1 MLPLSDVNTAI
12 IAAVLALR
20 DSRPEAQRHRLDGR
34 QRDGVPAVTAVN
46 SFGEAGLP
54 LSPSVRPPRAA
65 SVAGRGP
72 PAHSRV
78 VPHSAGKFT
87 SMVLV
92 SGEVPFLSRPCPLD
106 EFTRLFTPRTLPSSS
121 VHFACGCGRSQLTTS
136 RRAESMDST
145 STGSR
150 RGRGGIRT
158 HEAFTPACFQDK
170 CLRPLGNAP
179 MIDGR
184 LGPQVPLA
192 KFIVSRCAQ
201 SPRHRLDRGRAA
213 GFRHRLGPD
222 SRSRWDP
229 ALREAGHAVK
239 RCWHLGETVPRVGF
253 APTLQRMELGF
264 EPSASTVPA
273 TGAVPSFL
281 PKALGGS
288 RLVLTG

>member
-1 MLPLSDVNTAI
+1 MTRWAVAPWSRLTAADRALVAQRRLRPDDVSSPSMLPLSDVNTAI

-106 EFTRLFTPRTLPSSS
+106 EFTRLFTPRTLS
-121 VHFACGCGRSQLTTS
+121 L
-136 RRAESMDST
+136 
-145 STGSR
+145 
-150 RGRGGIRT
+150 
-158 HEAFTPACFQDK
+158 
-170 CLRPLGNAP
+170 
-179 MIDGR
+179 
-184 LGPQVPLA
+184 
-192 KFIVSRCAQ
+192 
-201 SPRHRLDRGRAA
+201 
-213 GFRHRLGPD
+213 
-222 SRSRWDP
+222 
-229 ALREAGHAVK
+229 VK
-239 RCWHLGETVPRVGF
+239 RSLRLWLWMQPVDYQSTRSPWTRHQPVVDAGAV
-253 APTLQRMELGF
+253 GF
-264 EPSASTVPA
+264 EPTRLSHLLVFKTSA
-273 TGAVPSFL
+273 L
-281 PKALGGS
+281 D
-288 RLVLTG
+288 R

>member
-1 MLPLSDVNTAI
+1 M
-12 IAAVLALR
+12 R
-20 DSRPEAQRHRLDGR
+20 DSRPEAQRRRLDGR

-54 LSPSVRPPRAA
+54 LPPSVRPPRAA

-121 VHFACGCGRSQLTTS
+121 VHCAYGCGRSQLTTS
-136 RRAESMDST
+136 RRAESMDSRRP
-145 STGSR
+145 TGSR

-184 LGPQVPLA
+184 LGLQVPARHQVHSLQVRSVPA
-192 KFIVSRCAQ
+192 
-201 SPRHRLDRGRAA
+201 SP
-213 GFRHRLGPD
+213 
-222 SRSRWDP
+222 SRSWTCCRLQTP
-229 ALREAGHAVK
+229 AWSRQSFAVGP
-239 RCWHLGETVPRVGF
+239 RSARGQPCRQALLALGGDS
-253 APTLQRMELGF
+253 APGGTRTHTPVMGLGIK
-264 EPSASTVPA
+264 PSASAIPD
-273 TGAVPSFL
+273 TGAAPSFL